1 MDHKHYQPAAD
12 ALKDRV
18 ILITGA
24 GDGIGK
30 TVALG
35 CAKHG
40 ATVILLGRQQ
50 KKLEAVYDA
59 IIAAGGAQ
67 PAIVPMNLL
76 TVTPDDTVGL
86 AQTLQQEFGRLD
98 GLLHNAAVLGE
109 RAPIEHY
116 APNVWLEVMQI
127 NVNAAF
133 LLTQSLMPLL
143 KASSDA
149 SVLFTSSGVGR
160 KGRAFWGAY
169 AVSKFATEGMMQV
182 LADELDQNS
191 NIRVNCINPGGTRT
205 KMRAAAFPAE
215 DTSKLKTPDEIMP
228 TYLWLLGP
236 DSREVHGQS
245 VDAQ

>member
-59 IIAAGGAQ
+59 IVAAGGAQ

-143 KASSDA
+143 KVASDA
-149 SVLFTSSGVGR
+149 SVVFTSSGVGR
-160 KGRAFWGAY
+160 KGKAFWGAY

-182 LADELDQNS
+182 LADELDENS

-215 DTSKLKTPDEIMP
+215 DASKLKTPEDILP
-228 TYLWLLGP
+228 SYLWLLGP

-245 VDAQ
+245 IDAQ

>member
-30 TVALG
+30 AVALG

-59 IIAAGGAQ
+59 IVAAGGAQ

-127 NVNAAF
+127 NVNASF

-143 KASSDA
+143 KAASDA
-149 SVLFTSSGVGR
+149 SVVFTSSGVGR

-182 LADELDQNS
+182 LADELDENS

-215 DTSKLKTPDEIMP
+215 DASKLKTPEDILP
-228 TYLWLLGP
+228 SYLWLLGP

-245 VDAQ
+245 IDAQ

>member
-59 IIAAGGAQ
+59 IVAAGGAQ

-127 NVNAAF
+127 NVNASF

-143 KASSDA
+143 KVASDA
-149 SVLFTSSGVGR
+149 SVVFTSSGVGR

-182 LADELDQNS
+182 LADELDENS

-215 DTSKLKTPDEIMP
+215 DASKLKTPEDILP
-228 TYLWLLGP
+228 SYLWLLGP

-245 VDAQ
+245 IDAQ

>member
-12 ALKDRV
+12 VLKDRV

-59 IIAAGGAQ
+59 IVAAGGAQ

-127 NVNAAF
+127 NVYGAF

-182 LADELDQNS
+182 LADELDENS

-215 DTSKLKTPDEIMP
+215 DTSKLKTPDDILP

>member
-59 IIAAGGAQ
+59 IVAAGGAQ

-143 KASSDA
+143 KAASDA
-149 SVLFTSSGVGR
+149 SVVFTSSGVGR

-182 LADELDQNS
+182 LADELDENS

-215 DTSKLKTPDEIMP
+215 DASKLKTPEDILP
-228 TYLWLLGP
+228 SYLWLLGP

-245 VDAQ
+245 IDAQ

>member
-1 MDHKHYQPAAD
+1 MDHKTYQAGAD

-59 IIAAGGAQ
+59 IVAAGGAQ

-86 AQTLQQEFGRLD
+86 AQTLHQEFGRLD

-116 APNVWLEVMQI
+116 SPNVWLEVMQV

-149 SVLFTSSGVGR
+149 SVVFTSSGVGR
-160 KGRAFWGAY
+160 QGRAFWGAY
-169 AVSKFATEGMMQV
+169 SVSKFATEGMMQV
-182 LADELDQNS
+182 LADELDENS

-215 DTSKLKTPDEIMP
+215 DSSKLKTPDDILP
-228 TYLWLLGP
+228 SYLWLLGP
-236 DSREVHGQS
+236 ASREVHGQS
-245 VDAQ
+245 IDAQ

>member
-12 ALKDRV
+12 VLKDRV

-59 IIAAGGAQ
+59 IVAAGGAQ

-182 LADELDQNS
+182 LADELDENS

-215 DTSKLKTPDEIMP
+215 DTSKLKTPDDILP

>member
-1 MDHKHYQPAAD
+1 MDHKTYQPAAD
-12 ALKDRV
+12 ALKDRI

-40 ATVILLGRQQ
+40 ATVVLLGRQQ
-50 KKLEAVYDA
+50 KKLEAVYDQ
-59 IIAAGGAQ
+59 IVTAGGAQ

-76 TVTPDDTVGL
+76 TITPDDAVGL
-86 AQTLQQEFGRLD
+86 ANTLLSEFGRLD

-116 APNVWLEVMQI
+116 SPNVWLEVMQV

-143 KASSDA
+143 KQAYDP
-149 SVLFTSSGVGR
+149 SVVFTTSGVGR

-182 LADELDQNS
+182 LADELDENTRV
-191 NIRVNCINPGGTRT
+191 RVNCINPGGTRT

-215 DTSKLKTPDEIMP
+215 DPSKLKTPEDILP

-236 DSREVHGQS
+236 DSHAVHGQS
-245 VDAQ
+245 IDAQ

>member
-1 MDHKHYQPAAD
+1 MDHKTYQPAAD

-40 ATVILLGRQQ
+40 ATVVLLGRQQ

-59 IIAAGGAQ
+59 IVAAGGAQ

-76 TVTPDDTVGL
+76 TVTPDDSVGL

-116 APNVWLEVMQI
+116 APNVWLEVMQV

-149 SVLFTSSGVGR
+149 SVIFTSSGVGR

-182 LADELDQNS
+182 LADELDENS

-215 DTSKLKTPDEIMP
+215 DASKLKTPDDILP
-228 TYLWLLGP
+228 TYLWLLSAA
-236 DSREVHGQS
+236 SREVHGQS

>member
-50 KKLEAVYDA
+50 KKLEAIYDA
-59 IIAAGGAQ
+59 IVAAGGAQ

-143 KASSDA
+143 KAASDA
-149 SVLFTSSGVGR
+149 SVVFTSSGVGR
-160 KGRAFWGAY
+160 KGKAFWGAY

-182 LADELDQNS
+182 LADELDENS

-215 DTSKLKTPDEIMP
+215 DASKLKTPEDILP
-228 TYLWLLGP
+228 SYLWLLGP

>member
-1 MDHKHYQPAAD
+1 MDHKTYQASAD
-12 ALKDRV
+12 TLKDRV

-59 IIAAGGAQ
+59 IVAAGGAQ

-86 AQTLQQEFGRLD
+86 AQTLHQEFGRLD

-116 APNVWLEVMQI
+116 SPNVWLEVMQV

-149 SVLFTSSGVGR
+149 SVVFTSSGVGR
-160 KGRAFWGAY
+160 QGRAFWGAY
-169 AVSKFATEGMMQV
+169 SVSKFATEGMMQV
-182 LADELDQNS
+182 LADELDENS

-215 DTSKLKTPDEIMP
+215 DSSKLKTPDDILP
-228 TYLWLLGP
+228 SYLWLLGP
-236 DSREVHGQS
+236 ASREVHGQS
-245 VDAQ
+245 IDAQ

>member
-59 IIAAGGAQ
+59 IVAAGGAQ

-127 NVNAAF
+127 NVNASF

-143 KASSDA
+143 KAASDA
-149 SVLFTSSGVGR
+149 SVVFTSSGVGR

-182 LADELDQNS
+182 LADELDENS

-215 DTSKLKTPDEIMP
+215 DASKLKTPEDILP
-228 TYLWLLGP
+228 SYLWLLGP

-245 VDAQ
+245 IDAQ

>member
-59 IIAAGGAQ
+59 IVAAGGAQ

-86 AQTLQQEFGRLD
+86 AQTLQQEFGRID

-182 LADELDQNS
+182 LADELDENS

-215 DTSKLKTPDEIMP
+215 DTSKLKTPDEILP

>member
-59 IIAAGGAQ
+59 IVAAGGAQ

-182 LADELDQNS
+182 LADELDENS

-215 DTSKLKTPDEIMP
+215 DTSKLKTPDDILP

>member
-1 MDHKHYQPAAD
+1 MDHKHYQPATD

-59 IIAAGGAQ
+59 IVAAGGAQ

-143 KASSDA
+143 KVASDA
-149 SVLFTSSGVGR
+149 SVVFTSSGVGR

-182 LADELDQNS
+182 LADELDENS

-215 DTSKLKTPDEIMP
+215 DASKLKTPEDILP
-228 TYLWLLGP
+228 SYLWLLGP

-245 VDAQ
+245 IDAQ

>member
-182 LADELDQNS
+182 LADELDENS

-215 DTSKLKTPDEIMP
+215 DTSKLKTPDEILP

>member
-1 MDHKHYQPAAD
+1 MDHKTYQPATD

-35 CAKHG
+35 CAKYG

-116 APNVWLEVMQI
+116 SPNVWLEVMQV
-127 NVNAAF
+127 NVNSAF

-149 SVLFTSSGVGR
+149 SIVFTSSGVGR

-169 AVSKFATEGMMQV
+169 SVSKFATEGMMQV
-182 LADELDQNS
+182 LADELDENS

-215 DTSKLKTPDEIMP
+215 DSSKLKTPEDILP
-228 TYLWLLGP
+228 SYLWLLGP
-236 DSREVHGQS
+236 ASREVHGQS
-245 VDAQ
+245 IDAQ

>member
-1 MDHKHYQPAAD
+1 MDHKTYQPATD

-35 CAKHG
+35 CAKYG

-59 IIAAGGAQ
+59 IVAAGGAQ

-116 APNVWLEVMQI
+116 SPNVWLEVMQV
-127 NVNAAF
+127 NVNSAF

-149 SVLFTSSGVGR
+149 SIVFTSSGVGR

-169 AVSKFATEGMMQV
+169 SVSKFATEGMMQV
-182 LADELDQNS
+182 LADELDENS

-215 DTSKLKTPDEIMP
+215 DSSKLKTPEDILP
-228 TYLWLLGP
+228 SYLWLLGP
-236 DSREVHGQS
+236 ASREVHGQS
-245 VDAQ
+245 IDAQ

>member
-12 ALKDRV
+12 ALNDRV

-35 CAKHG
+35 CARHG

-59 IIAAGGAQ
+59 IVAAGGAQ

-143 KASSDA
+143 KAASDA
-149 SVLFTSSGVGR
+149 SVVFTSSGVGR
-160 KGRAFWGAY
+160 KGKAFWGAY

-182 LADELDQNS
+182 LADELDENS

-215 DTSKLKTPDEIMP
+215 DASKLKTPEDILP
-228 TYLWLLGP
+228 SYLWLLGP

-245 VDAQ
+245 IDAQ

>member
-12 ALKDRV
+12 ALNDRV

-59 IIAAGGAQ
+59 IVAAGGAQ

-160 KGRAFWGAY
+160 KGKAFWGAY

-182 LADELDQNS
+182 LADELDENS

-215 DTSKLKTPDEIMP
+215 DASKLKTPEDILP
-228 TYLWLLGP
+228 SYLWLLGP

>member
-1 MDHKHYQPAAD
+1 MDHKTYQPAAD

-40 ATVILLGRQQ
+40 ATVVLLGRQQ

-59 IIAAGGAQ
+59 IVAAGGAQ

-76 TVTPDDTVGL
+76 TVTPDDSVGL

-116 APNVWLEVMQI
+116 APNVWLEVMQV

-149 SVLFTSSGVGR
+149 SVIFTSSGVGR
-160 KGRAFWGAY
+160 RGRAFWGAY

-182 LADELDQNS
+182 LADELDENS

-215 DTSKLKTPDEIMP
+215 DASKLKTPDDILP
-228 TYLWLLGP
+228 TYLWLLSAA
-236 DSREVHGQS
+236 SREVHGQS

>member
-1 MDHKHYQPAAD
+1 MDHKTYQPAAD
-12 ALKDRV
+12 ALKDRI

-35 CAKHG
+35 CARYG
-40 ATVILLGRQQ
+40 ATVVLLGRQQ
-50 KKLEAVYDA
+50 KKLEAVYDE
-59 IIAAGGAQ
+59 IVAAGGAQ

-76 TVTPDDTVGL
+76 TITPDDTVGL
-86 AQTLQQEFGRLD
+86 ANTLLSEFGRLD

-116 APNVWLEVMQI
+116 SPNVWLEVMQI

-143 KASSDA
+143 KAAYDP
-149 SVLFTSSGVGR
+149 SVVFTTSGVGR
-160 KGRAFWGAY
+160 KGKAFWGAY

-182 LADELDQNS
+182 LADELDES
-191 NIRVNCINPGGTRT
+191 SRIRVNCINPGGTRT

-215 DTSKLKTPDEIMP
+215 DTTKLKTPQDILP

-236 DSREVHGQS
+236 DSHAIHGQS

>member
-59 IIAAGGAQ
+59 IVAAGGAQ

-182 LADELDQNS
+182 LADELDENS

-215 DTSKLKTPDEIMP
+215 DTSKLKTPDEILP